1 MGVFNFLMKNGAKRL
16 PFMPAMGPIDR
27 TKALMRAPSVARL
40 VWALYQDPRVPLW
53 QKGGV
58 LAALGLIVSPL
69 DLVQAIPVVGEIS
82 DLFLGLLVL
91 DTFIK
96 MAPADVVN
104 EHITRMNLQGKIPLR
119 D

>member
-1 MGVFNFLMKNGAKRL
+1 MGMFRFFMKQGLKRT
-16 PFMPAMGPIDR
+16 PFIPQMGPMDR
-27 TKALMRAPSVARL
+27 IRALMRAPSVAKL

-58 LAALGLIVSPL
+58 LAALGLVISPL
-69 DLVQAIPVVGEIS
+69 DVVQAIPVVGEIS
-82 DLFLGLLVL
+82 DVVLAMFIL

-96 MAPADVVN
+96 IAPAHVVN
-104 EHITRMNLQGKIPLR
+104 EHIVRLNLQGKIPLR